1 MSHKYYKKVVLIIL
15 DGFGVA
21 PDVHGNAIARART
34 PTARVES
41 GYCWWSGNDRAL
53 RTTVQE
59 SPRGA
64 ESARDTGDVL
74 LSKAMAG
81 YATPIMSGCHSPE
94 PRAVRTTNKVADRC
108 TSIAPS
114 RDSRKQLL
122 DTPYPDSSGS
132 FSRRGLRH

>member
-1 MSHKYYKKVVLIIL
+1 MRTR
-15 DGFGVA
+15 
-21 PDVHGNAIARART
+21 RART
-34 PTARVES
+34 RTPQQRRVTYR
-41 GYCWWSGNDRAL
+41 YCGGTGTIVPV

-64 ESARDTGDVL
+64 ESTRDTGDVL

-122 DTPYPDSSGS
+122 SAQYPDSEVRTAKCPAS
-132 FSRRGLRH
+132 LTPDH